1 MSLII
6 TIWHDVLLKILLL
19 VRFMC
24 ILVQF
29 LLIFLDT
36 VFFRTSY
43 LTNCNSTVL
52 ILSTA
57 YLGSLEGPE
66 ITELLLNEYRNATNM
81 TDQFSALVAIDQQP
95 AIREEIL
102 ADFYNKWQD
111 DFLVTSLCFYCLH
124 LDLIS
129 SLGPIKG
136 NLQFS
141 CVRTDCPP
149 ALFLPSNC

>member
-1 MSLII
+1 M
-6 TIWHDVLLKILLL
+6 
-19 VRFMC
+19 
-24 ILVQF
+24 
-29 LLIFLDT
+29 
-36 VFFRTSY
+36 FFRTSY

-66 ITELLLNEYRNATNM
+66 ITELLLNEYSNATNM

-111 DFLVTSLCFYCLH
+111 DFLVTSLC
-124 LDLIS
+124 
-129 SLGPIKG
+129 
-136 NLQFS
+136 
-141 CVRTDCPP
+141 V
-149 ALFLPSNC
+149 